1 MAQAAALNAVTG
13 NTEQTATPAQPAV
26 EEVKPTEDELFEAA
40 LTALKN
46 GQRAVIRLE
55 TKVAATQ
62 EELAAAVVVASDA
75 KKVMRKLLEE

>member
-13 NTEQTATPAQPAV
+13 NTEQTATPAQVV

-40 LTALKN
+40 LAALKN

-55 TKVAATQ
+55 TKVATAK
-62 EELAAAVVVASDA
+62 EELAAAIVVAKDA